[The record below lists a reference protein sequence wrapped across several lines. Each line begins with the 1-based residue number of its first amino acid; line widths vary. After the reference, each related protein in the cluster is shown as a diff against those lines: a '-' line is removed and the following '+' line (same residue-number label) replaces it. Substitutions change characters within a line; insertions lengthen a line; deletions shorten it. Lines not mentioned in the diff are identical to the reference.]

1 MTGTDSTDDWRAT
14 RLAHV
19 RTLITQAAP
28 GAVEERKWKKP
39 GNPAGVPTW
48 SQDGVLFTGETYR
61 YKIKI
66 TFAHGAKLDD
76 PSGVFNASLDGNQ
89 RRAIDVREGEALD
102 AGALQALVRAAVAHN
117 VAQNAARTATKKKR

>member
-48 SQDGVLFTGETYR
+48 SQDGVLFNGETYR
-61 YKIKI
+61 DKIKI

-76 PSGVFNASLDGNQ
+76 PSGVFNASLDGGT
-89 RRAIDVREGEALD
+89 RRAIDLHEGDALD
-102 AGALQALVRAAVAHN
+102 EAAFKSLVKAAVAF
-117 VAQNAARTATKKKR
+117 NAGKGK